1 MDFTEQDI
9 AKYVAIAITGTLQD
23 RFGIHLTVDQI
34 KQLKEAR
41 QTDITENGSIEKSVK
56 TYDNLV
62 NG

>member
-23 RFGIHLTVDQI
+23 RFGIHSTAKMI
-34 KQLKEAR
+34 KQLKEAS
-41 QTDITENGSIEKSVK
+41 QIDITKNASIEKSVK